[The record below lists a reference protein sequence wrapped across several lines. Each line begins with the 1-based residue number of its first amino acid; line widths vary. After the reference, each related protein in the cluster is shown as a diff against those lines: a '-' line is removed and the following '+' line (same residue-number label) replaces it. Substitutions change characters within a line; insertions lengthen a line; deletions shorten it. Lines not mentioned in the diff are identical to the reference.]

1 MDRYARTPRE
11 AIVSRPERVPTVA
24 QGPAEKVLAL
34 QRGAGNRA
42 VASMLARRVIGN
54 DPSTRVVRLTVGVE
68 LTTRLAQRAWELTAK
83 GPIDEAGVETLRSI
97 ALEHWFGT
105 IDDDERLFI
114 AALLDPANAA
124 KLHATHPRDFS
135 QEGSVIE
142 FDAASITASN
152 RRTVQDSGRSK
163 RPQPDASDKANT
175 KDPLDQD
182 ILAMGHPGFEYT
194 VMQVLKFADQ
204 AHVDHVALYFAMLNG
219 ASDSTAG
226 DRAFAGAAFVVARR
240 EGIAVD
246 RDILG
251 GRLKIDEVST
261 TFFNAMGDRA
271 QAVYSPEADG
281 QLKGDTLYLPAT
293 FDLDNLADLG
303 VLVHELQH
311 ASDDAAV
318 DRPTSKSRLEAES
331 AAYERQSRFLMLEL
345 EKLTGEART
354 KAAAGVGSRIGQTH
368 VYFMIAVALE
378 ATDDD
383 QFDDRA
389 RIVAEVN
396 KNKDPGTELE
406 PAELRRA
413 LNDTKEGNR
422 AKARA
427 GIVDDIKRHKRPPN
441 VIFRGFK
448 GESALDLTPAP
459 AATLQRDP
467 KDSKPSSFEQ
477 DISIDQIEFNV
488 GGVNVS
494 SGITLELLKEAQKR
508 VSKGPLKSVEDLR
521 DLRKIALA
529 DQTISDAERL
539 FLAGLLDPENAK
551 RVAAVDLKSTT
562 GPSLKL
568 RFALDDETEKRV
580 HAVEQL
586 GRPSA
591 GKGKP
596 EAQIEA
602 LAAGRGK
609 NAKAILQFAKER
621 KVPAADV
628 LAAMQTAASDFT
640 VGDMVAAGAAYAV
653 AAAAAHPLADDLK
666 TGRIKV
672 DEMPLGDP
680 TIAQYIPTGSGG
692 VWKGDTMYL
701 RPSFDITSVFDRASV
716 IHELT
721 HASQDKART
730 KPEVVNVK
738 DLEPDAYIAGA
749 RYVLEELSVLKDA
762 PLASAVKKVAQT
774 WALHDLFAA
783 VIASRADSARLLPVL
798 KSVNGTMKG
807 SDKLDDRFFTSDE
820 SELRERLLLEIHV
833 SSSKRVQLTGLTGES
848 VFDVKRTLARSPRIL
863 QRDENK
869 GIHVHTGSRLSS
881 TQFLNALTGNK
892 KVPRWLTKSLASA
905 NGSLVL
911 SGKLDAPQDRIW
923 LFVDSLADAINSG
936 AWEITTAKSRIEVK
950 EDADKKRTW
959 NQVVVPDLQKGE
971 HLGTW
976 GKTGPAREELLR
988 TTLFSDYPEI
998 IYGWT
1003 QPDQATEQTHEKR
1016 GFILIV
1022 TEIEVIAPNGKKR
1035 VFKPGPDSIAEAILH
1050 EISVHAGRISEGKP
1064 DIHDDRDSVVRDVVN
1079 QVGEFFRPTAEGS
1092 DALQASPLTKEI
1104 FKFVGEAP

>member
-1 MDRYARTPRE
+1 MPRPARM
-11 AIVSRPERVPTVA
+11 PTAA
-24 QGPAEKVLAL
+24 QGPAERVLAL
-34 QRGAGNRA
+34 QRDAGNRA
-42 VASMLARRVIGN
+42 VASILARRVTGN
-54 DPSTRVVRLTVGVE
+54 DPSTRVVHLTVGVE
-68 LTTRLAQRAWELTAK
+68 LTTKLAQRAWELTAK
-83 GPIDEAGVETLRSI
+83 GPLDEAGVETLRNI

-114 AALLDPANAA
+114 AALLDAGNAA
-124 KLHATHPRDFS
+124 KLHATYPRDFS

-142 FDAASITASN
+142 FDASSITASN
-152 RRTVQDSGRSK
+152 RRSVQDAGRSK
-163 RPQPDASDKANT
+163 RPEPNASDNAST
-175 KDPLDQD
+175 KVALDQD

-219 ASDSTAG
+219 ASDSTPG
-226 DRAFAGAAFVVARR
+226 DRALAGAAFVIARR
-240 EGIAVD
+240 EGMAVA

-261 TFFNAMGDRA
+261 TFFDAMGDRS
-271 QAVYSPEADG
+271 QGVYSPEADG

-293 FDLDNLADLG
+293 FDMDSLADLG
-303 VLVHELQH
+303 VVVHELQH

-318 DRPTSKSRLEAES
+318 DRPTSKLRLEIES
-331 AAYERQSRFLMLEL
+331 AAYERQSRFLMVEL
-345 EKLTGEART
+345 EKLSGDARA
-354 KAAAGVGSRIGQTH
+354 KAAADVGSRLGQTH

-378 ATDDD
+378 ATDDA

-389 RIVAEVN
+389 RIVADVN
-396 KNKDPGTELE
+396 KHKDPGTELE
-406 PAELRRA
+406 PDELRQA

-427 GIVDDIKRHKRPPN
+427 GIVDDIKRHKRPRN
-441 VIFRGFK
+441 VVFRGFA

-459 AATLQRDP
+459 AKSLQRDP

-494 SGITLELLKEAQKR
+494 SGITLELLKAAQKL
-508 VSKGPLKSVEDLR
+508 VSKGPLKRVEDLQP
-521 DLRKIALA
+521 LRRIALA

-551 RVAAVDLKSTT
+551 RVAAVDLKSDM
-562 GPSLKL
+562 GPRLKL
-568 RFALDDETEKRV
+568 SFAFDGETEKRI
-580 HAVEQL
+580 HAVQQL
-586 GRPSA
+586 GRPTT

-596 EAQIEA
+596 EAQIEG
-602 LAAGRGK
+602 LASGREK

-640 VGDMVAAGAAYAV
+640 VGDMVAAGAAYAI
-653 AAAAAHPLADDLK
+653 AAAAAHPQADDLK
-666 TGRIKV
+666 AGRIKV

-680 TIAQYIPTGSGG
+680 TVAQYIPTATGQ

-721 HASQDKART
+721 HAGQDKART
-730 KPEVVNVK
+730 KPEVVSK
-738 DLEPDAYIAGA
+738 ADLEPDAYIAGA
-749 RYVLEELSVLKDA
+749 RYVLQELSMLKDA
-762 PLASAVKKVAQT
+762 PLANAVKQVAKA
-774 WALHDLFAA
+774 WSRHDLFAA
-783 VIASRADSARLLPVL
+783 VIASRGDPSKLLPVL
-798 KSVNGTMKG
+798 KSVNGARPAK
-807 SDKLDDRFFTSDE
+807 DRLEDNFFDSKE

-833 SSSKRVQLTGLTGES
+833 GSSNRVELTGLTGES
-848 VFDVKRTLARSPRIL
+848 VFDVKRSLARSPQIL

-869 GIHVHTGSRLSS
+869 GMHVHKGSRFSS
-881 TQFLNALTGNK
+881 TQFLTALTGNK
-892 KVPRWLTKSLASA
+892 KVPRWLTKSLTSS
-905 NGSLVL
+905 NGSLVV
-911 SGKLDAPQDRIW
+911 SGKIDAPQDRIW

-936 AWEITTAKSRIEVK
+936 AWEITTAKSTIDVK

-959 NQVVVPDLQKGE
+959 RQLVTPDLQKGE
-971 HLGTW
+971 HLGRW
-976 GKTGPAREELLR
+976 AKTGPGQEELLG
-988 TTLFSDYPEI
+988 TSLFSDLPEI

-1003 QPDQATEQTHEKR
+1003 QPDQATELTHEKR

-1022 TEIEVIAPNGKKR
+1022 TEIEVTAPNGKKR
-1035 VFKPGPDSIAEAILH
+1035 VFKPGPDNVAEAILH

-1079 QVGEFFRPTAEGS
+1079 QVGGFFRPAVPDS
-1092 DALQASPLTKEI
+1092 DALQTSALSKEI
-1104 FKFVGEAP
+1104 FRFVGEGP

>member
-1 MDRYARTPRE
+1 M
-11 AIVSRPERVPTVA
+11 
-24 QGPAEKVLAL
+24 

-54 DPSTRVVRLTVGVE
+54 DPSTRVVHLTVGVE
-68 LTTRLAQRAWELTAK
+68 LTTKLAQRAWELTAK
-83 GPIDEAGVETLRSI
+83 GPLDEAGVETLRNI

-114 AALLDPANAA
+114 AALLDPSNAA
-124 KLHATHPRDFS
+124 KLHSTFPRDFS

-152 RRTVQDSGRSK
+152 RRTVQDSGRNK
-163 RPQPDASDKANT
+163 RPEPDASHKAYT

-240 EGIAVD
+240 EGMAVA

-261 TFFNAMGDRA
+261 TFFDAMGDRA
-271 QAVYSPEADG
+271 QAMYSPEADG

-293 FDLDNLADLG
+293 FDMENLADLG

-318 DRPTSKSRLEAES
+318 DRPTSSSRLEVES

-345 EKLTGEART
+345 EKLTGDART
-354 KAAAGVGSRIGQTH
+354 KAAAVVGSRIGQTH

-396 KNKDPGTELE
+396 KHKDPGTELE

-427 GIVDDIKRHKRPPN
+427 GIVDDIKRYKRPKN
-441 VIFRGFK
+441 VVFRGFK

-459 AATLQRDP
+459 AKSLQRDP

-477 DISIDQIEFNV
+477 DISIDQIAYNADR
-488 GGVNVS
+488 VNVS
-494 SGITLELLKEAQKR
+494 SGITLELLTAAQKL
-508 VSKGPLKSVEDLR
+508 VSKGPIKRVEDLQP
-521 DLRKIALA
+521 LRKIALA

-539 FLAGLLDPENAK
+539 FLAGLLDAENAK

-568 RFALDDETEKRV
+568 RFVLDDETEKRI

-586 GRPSA
+586 GRPAA
-591 GKGKP
+591 GKGTP
-596 EAQIEA
+596 EAQIQA
-602 LAAGRGK
+602 LASGREK
-609 NAKAILQFAKER
+609 NAKAILQFAKEH

-653 AAAAAHPLADDLK
+653 AAAAAHPQADDLK
-666 TGRIKV
+666 AGRIKV
-672 DEMPLGDP
+672 DEMPLSQTEAAHYTP
-680 TIAQYIPTGSGG
+680 TASGG
-692 VWKGDTMYL
+692 VGKGDTMYFK
-701 RPSFDITSVFDRASV
+701 STFDITSLFDRAVV

-721 HASQDKART
+721 HAGQDKARA
-730 KPEVVNVK
+730 KPEDVSEA

-749 RYVLEELSVLKDA
+749 RYVLEELSGLKDTA
-762 PLASAVKKVAQT
+762 LAAAAKKVADT
-774 WALHDLFAA
+774 WGRHDLFAA
-783 VIASRADSARLLPVL
+783 VIASRADKARLLPVL
-798 KSVNGTMKG
+798 RRVNDARPEKKRLEDM
-807 SDKLDDRFFTSDE
+807 FFDSKE
-820 SELRERLLLEIHV
+820 SELREHLLLETHV
-833 SSSKRVQLTGLTGES
+833 NSSDRVS
-848 VFDVKRTLARSPRIL
+848 
-863 QRDENK
+863 
-869 GIHVHTGSRLSS
+869 
-881 TQFLNALTGNK
+881 
-892 KVPRWLTKSLASA
+892 
-905 NGSLVL
+905 
-911 SGKLDAPQDRIW
+911 
-923 LFVDSLADAINSG
+923 
-936 AWEITTAKSRIEVK
+936 
-950 EDADKKRTW
+950 
-959 NQVVVPDLQKGE
+959 
-971 HLGTW
+971 
-976 GKTGPAREELLR
+976 
-988 TTLFSDYPEI
+988 
-998 IYGWT
+998 
-1003 QPDQATEQTHEKR
+1003 
-1016 GFILIV
+1016 
-1022 TEIEVIAPNGKKR
+1022 
-1035 VFKPGPDSIAEAILH
+1035 
-1050 EISVHAGRISEGKP
+1050 
-1064 DIHDDRDSVVRDVVN
+1064 
-1079 QVGEFFRPTAEGS
+1079 
-1092 DALQASPLTKEI
+1092 
-1104 FKFVGEAP
+1104 

>member
-1 MDRYARTPRE
+1 MDRYARTTRE
-11 AIVSRPERVPTVA
+11 EIVSRPERVPTVA

-42 VASMLARRVIGN
+42 VASMLSRRVIGN

-68 LTTRLAQRAWELTAK
+68 LTTKLAQRAWELTAK

-124 KLHATHPRDFS
+124 KLHAAYPRDFS

-226 DRAFAGAAFVVARR
+226 DRAFAGAVFVVARR
-240 EGIAVD
+240 EGMAVD

-261 TFFNAMGDRA
+261 TFFDAMGDRA
-271 QAVYSPEADG
+271 QAVYSPEAGG

-345 EKLTGEART
+345 EKLTGDART
-354 KAAAGVGSRIGQTH
+354 KAAANVGSRIGQTH

-448 GESALDLTPAP
+448 GESAPDLTPAP

-551 RVAAVDLKSTT
+551 RVAAVDLKSTA

-568 RFALDDETEKRV
+568 RFVLDDETEKRI
-580 HAVEQL
+580 HAVEQF
-586 GRPSA
+586 GRPAA

-596 EAQIEA
+596 EAQIQA
-602 LAAGRGK
+602 LASGREK
-609 NAKAILQFAKER
+609 NAKALLQFAKER

-640 VGDMVAAGAAYAV
+640 VGDMVAAGGAYAV
-653 AAAAAHPLADDLK
+653 AAAASHPLAGDLK
-666 TGRIKV
+666 AGRIRV
-672 DEMPLGDP
+672 DEMPLADP
-680 TIAQYIPTGSGG
+680 EVAHYVPTASGK

-701 RPSFDITSVFDRASV
+701 RPSFDITSVFDRSSV

-721 HASQDKART
+721 HAGQDKART
-730 KPEVVNVK
+730 KPEEVSK
-738 DLEPDAYIAGA
+738 ADLEPDAYIADA
-749 RYVLEELSVLKDA
+749 RYVLEELANLKDA
-762 PLASAVKKVAQT
+762 ALATAVKQVAKT
-774 WALHDLFAA
+774 WGRNDLFAA
-783 VIASRADSARLLPVL
+783 VIASRADKARLQPML
-798 KSVNGTMKG
+798 KSVNGARPAKAMLENMYF
-807 SDKLDDRFFTSDE
+807 DADE
-820 SELRERLLLEIHV
+820 SELRQHLLLEIHV
-833 SSSKRVQLTGLTGES
+833 SSSDRVEMTGLTGES

-869 GIHVHTGSRLSS
+869 GIHVHKGSKLSS
-881 TQFLNALTGNK
+881 AQFVNVLTSNR
-892 KVPRWLTKSLASA
+892 KVPRWLAKRLASA

-911 SGKLDAPQDRIW
+911 SGKIDAPEDRIW
-923 LFVDSLADAINSG
+923 LFVDAFADAINSG
-936 AWEITTAKSRIEVK
+936 AWEITTAKSTIDVK

-959 NQVVVPDLQKGE
+959 IQLVVPDLQKGE

-976 GKTGPAREELLR
+976 GKTGPGQEDLLR
-988 TTLFSDYPEI
+988 TSLFSDLPEV

-1003 QPDQATEQTHEKR
+1003 SPDQATELTHEKR
-1016 GFILIV
+1016 GFIVIV
-1022 TEIEVIAPNGKKR
+1022 TEIEVTAPNGKKR
-1035 VFKPGPDSIAEAILH
+1035 VFRPSADNLAEAILH
-1050 EISVHAGRISEGKP
+1050 EISVHAGRITEGRP
-1064 DIHDDRDSVVRDVVN
+1064 DVHDDRDAAVKDVVN
-1079 QVGEFFRPTAEGS
+1079 EVGEFFKAAVAGS
-1092 DALQASPLTKEI
+1092 DELEKSPLSKEI
-1104 FKFVGEAP
+1104 LKFVGEKP